1 MLLIEIQK
9 WILPTLVLMPRVVSV
24 FELDE
29 IGTIIEV
36 FDLRHPTIVKYHNKT
51 FLKALF
57 YMDQYITVV
66 PSIHDISMKNDSTPL
81 NIVSFEISMLKESR
95 IRNQANNYVL

>member
-36 FDLRHPTIVKYHNKT
+36 FDLKHPTIVKYQNKT

-57 YMDQYITVV
+57 YMD
-66 PSIHDISMKNDSTPL
+66 
-81 NIVSFEISMLKESR
+81 
-95 IRNQANNYVL
+95 